1 MHGNMDKKAEWHSW
15 STLIFWGIVALAI
28 FGWIAGLFELF
39 SGLVQTVQ
47 GIVCKIGEFGALGGL
62 DGMTEIQEYLDG
74 FNTLMSTFEFLTIAS
89 WAVYLF
95 GLYKFRYAQTTV
107 SAVGDVKRINNAA
120 WVGLVAAFFVIVAG
134 WAPWFMAWAFRFI
147 SWIIATISYF
157 MFRSAFRDLESE
169 QGWSGKAQKGA
180 TLLRKSATINIW
192 LQFIPMI
199 VFVIA
204 LIVIFGTYQ
213 SIINSSYGSDM
224 GIQEYLGLYIFLSA
238 IIGLTCIVLSI
249 LQLIFRIWGWS
260 RVMRGESIEI
270 AGENNVTEHI
280 ASTNGYCPQCGTS
293 LAQNA
298 KFCQS
303 CGYSIPSTGNRQI
316 VETSQTDELSNK
328 AGGMEEEQYVYEEEN
343 PSAWDNYKWYFIGGG
358 AILMI
363 IIVLVCMT
371 IGISPKG
378 SSDEFQTDLTDS
390 IESAIDPYETNSEMT
405 VEEAERYEEVEAAV
419 EDDWDATTSIDWEG
433 TINGKWNIEMTIHRL
448 DGMVWGSYC
457 YTKNKTSISL
467 DGQWGGDNQLTLT
480 ERVDGSVTGQFIG
493 TYGESVFEG
502 IWVSAD
508 GEKEYP
514 FTLKPVYKVEP

>member
-1 MHGNMDKKAEWHSW
+1 MHDMMDKKAEWRSW
-15 STLIFWGIVALAI
+15 STLIFWGVVALTV

-47 GIVCKIGEFGALGGL
+47 GIMSKIGEFGALGGL

-89 WAVYLF
+89 WAIYLF

-107 SAVGDVKRINNAA
+107 SGVGDVKRINNAA

-134 WAPWFMAWAFRFI
+134 WTPCFMAWAFRFI

-169 QGWSGKAQKGA
+169 QGWSDKAQRGA

-204 LIVIFGTYQ
+204 LIVILGTYQ
-213 SIINSSYGSDM
+213 SIISSSYGSGM
-224 GIQEYLGLYIFLSA
+224 GIQEYLGLYIILSA
-238 IIGLTCIVLSI
+238 IIGLTCLVLSI

-260 RVMRGESIEI
+260 RVMRGEPIEFT
-270 AGENNVTEHI
+270 GENNVTEHI

-303 CGYSIPSTGNRQI
+303 CGYSISSVGNSQI
-316 VETSQTDELSNK
+316 VETHQADELANK
-328 AGGMEEEQYVYEEEN
+328 VEGLDEEHNVYEEEN
-343 PSAWDNYKWYFIGGG
+343 PSAWDKYKWYFIGGG
-358 AILMI
+358 ATLLI
-363 IIVLVCMT
+363 IILLLCMT
-371 IGISPKG
+371 TGISPKG
-378 SSDEFQTDLTDS
+378 SSDEHQNNLIDS
-390 IESAIDPYETNSEMT
+390 VEHAIDPNVDNSEMT
-405 VEEAERYEEVEAAV
+405 VEEAERYEEIEEAV
-419 EDDWDATTSIDWEG
+419 EGDWDATTSVDWEG
-433 TINGKWNIEMTIHRL
+433 TINGKWKIEMTVHRL

-457 YTKNKTSISL
+457 YTKNKTCIYL
-467 DGQWGGDNQLTLT
+467 DGQWGEDGQLTLT
-480 ERVDGSVTGQFIG
+480 ETVNGNVTGQFIG
-493 TYGESVFEG
+493 TYGENAFDG
-502 IWVSAD
+502 IWISAN